1 VVALAQVIFVHGP
14 AAAAEVA
21 QEFGVDEGRLVRV
34 PHGHWIERYPNE
46 VSRDEARRALGV
58 PDGAFVYAFLG
69 LCKPYKGLEALIDAF
84 VAQRE
89 GAFLVLAGRFP
100 SPEYQALIAARV
112 ARLDPSRVR
121 FVPDFVPD
129 AEVQRYLVAAD
140 ALVLPYRQILTS
152 GMAMVGL
159 GFGRPVVAP
168 RLGGLPDVVDEGSGL
183 LYDPTRPDAL
193 AAAMDRVR
201 GLRFSE
207 AAIREHA
214 RSFRWEDTARA
225 LLQVVNG

>member
-1 VVALAQVIFVHGP
+1 
-14 AAAAEVA
+14 
-21 QEFGVDEGRLVRV
+21 
-34 PHGHWIERYPNE
+34 
-46 VSRDEARRALGV
+46 
-58 PDGAFVYAFLG
+58 
-69 LCKPYKGLEALIDAF
+69 
-84 VAQRE
+84 
-89 GAFLVLAGRFP
+89 
-100 SPEYQALIAARV
+100 
-112 ARLDPSRVR
+112 
-121 FVPDFVPD
+121 
-129 AEVQRYLVAAD
+129 
-140 ALVLPYRQILTS
+140 
-152 GMAMVGL
+152 MAMVGL

-207 AAIREHA
+207 AAIRDHA